1 MSFSSLVSATTDSTI
16 TCLFKTEDPAH
27 RGKLPLPNEIAVV
40 PITFTPLDEGG
51 LGFQPAIEVRR
62 RSSGFGSV
70 AISSA
75 ISTPNIKAME
85 QPVMVTEEVATH
97 DHILCR
103 SVWFRSPSNPTRPKA
118 SIQIYD
124 TSSSTYYESN
134 ARQVADKLAQI
145 FGGSPNNTNPAP
157 YPDRLDIY
165 GLPISGDIAE
175 NESVR
180 MCIEHQHAEVE
191 YRKARQELE
200 GGPWHFQSWNT
211 GPESRWKRFLVVVD
225 TKMEKWGDSG
235 ILFVWYDPVEGAVT
249 KEKEQEIDVKRWSGR
264 LDMLSRKMAE
274 VRAGFNWEVGKR
286 QFGRV

>member
-27 RGKLPLPNEIAVV
+27 RGKLPLPDEIAVV

-62 RSSGFGSV
+62 RSSA

-85 QPVMVTEEVATH
+85 QLATVIEEVATH
-97 DHILCR
+97 DHILCH

-165 GLPISGDIAE
+165 CLPISGDVAE
-175 NESVR
+175 SERAR
-180 MCIEHQHAEVE
+180 MCMEHQHAEVE
-191 YRKARQELE
+191 YRKARQKLE
-200 GGPWHFQSWNT
+200 GGPWHFQFWNT
-211 GPESRWKRFLVVVD
+211 GPESKWKRFLVVVD
-225 TKMEKWGDSG
+225 TKMEKWADSG
-235 ILFVWYDPVEGAVT
+235 ILFVWYDPVERVVT
-249 KEKEQEIDVKRWSGR
+249 KEKEQEINVKRWSGS
-264 LDMLSRKMAE
+264 LDILSRKMAE
-274 VRAGFNWEVGKR
+274 VRAGFNWEFGKR
-286 QFGRV
+286 QFDRV